1 MQDLE
6 TEIFLHLLQQHRSA
20 LAGLA
25 GDAEVAAAR
34 ASATSSDGMAPV
46 RWQHQPCAK
55 ASCCPATSFWLI
67 ASSVSSWKGQLELS
81 LIKKGCDGKCLC
93 FAGSVA
99 RQMEESWGG

>member
-20 LAGLA
+20 IAGLA
-25 GDAEVAAAR
+25 ENAEAAAAR

-55 ASCCPATSFWLI
+55 ASCCPATSLGLLQV
-67 ASSVSSWKGQLELS
+67 ASPAGKDNLS
-81 LIKKGCDGKCLC
+81 
-93 FAGSVA
+93 FP
-99 RQMEESWGG
+99 